1 MMLSGKLFSRSPIS
15 NTKLLNGTVTS
26 FSGAHSFQI
35 TVTCVVGREKNR
47 EAVGVSN
54 SFDIHF
60 YTNP

>member
-47 EAVGVSN
+47 EAVGVRW
-54 SFDIHF
+54 
-60 YTNP
+60 